1 LRPFIGILFIVDD
14 IEYFAPLS
22 SPKDKHSKLMN
33 TVDLVKIKN
42 GEYGV
47 VNFNN
52 MIPVTKNQYTVI
64 DLSNKPKTEEELK
77 RQNLLKSQ
85 PRWLNNN
92 KRLVKG
98 KAIRLYN
105 LYKKGELPKRIMDRC
120 CNFKRL
126 EEKCN
131 QYNIEKIK

>member
-1 LRPFIGILFIVDD
+1 MRPFIGILFVVDD

-85 PRWLNNN
+85 LRWLNNN

-105 LYKKGELPKRIMDRC
+105 LYKKGELPKRIMDIC
-120 CNFKRL
+120 CNFKLL

-131 QYNIEKIK
+131 